1 MNLWVN
7 RCYSWWKTLSSRE
20 QRLLVITVSL
30 SVLALLY
37 GGIVR
42 PMQEQSL
49 LAENRLASERNLLA
63 WVTEQADLLIQLR
76 GRGET
81 SVSEEP
87 LNQAVAGST
96 NKFGIRLIRMQPKS
110 SGLQIWIEPVSFNQ
124 FIDWLAFLRR
134 QYGIRVMM
142 MDIDRAEKNGMIE
155 IKRLELIRG

>member
-20 QRLLVITVSL
+20 QRLLLATVSL

-49 LAENRLASERNLLA
+49 LAENRLTSEQNLLA

-76 GRGET
+76 GRGDT
-81 SVSEEP
+81 TVSEEP

-96 NKFGIRLIRMQPKS
+96 SKFGIQLIRMQPKS

-134 QYGIRVMM
+134 QYGIRVMV

-155 IKRLELIRG
+155 VKRLEFIRG